1 MSCQTSTAA
10 QRSFVY
16 SCLIKAQTPQDKQ
29 TIERITFDLRWFTI
43 VPRNKNILLNR
54 AGEI

>member
-16 SCLIKAQTPQDKQ
+16 SCLIKVQTPQDKQ